1 MNLVK
6 LAALNQVISVDLSSI
21 ADLST
26 SFKQTVNVAVER
38 AVLVRVAGFTR
49 M

>member
-26 SFKQTVNVAVER
+26 SFKQTVNVVVER
-38 AVLVRVAGFTR
+38 AVLARVADFTR